1 MATAEWA
8 SGKYLNSEQPC
19 AQLRVRSAVKH
30 KGRREMDV
38 RGQWMCHD
46 PNPPG
51 ALRGAFPANGMPF
64 LHYGI

>member
-30 KGRREMDV
+30 KGRRE
-38 RGQWMCHD
+38 WMSEDSGCAMTLIHQ
-46 PNPPG
+46 G
-51 ALRGAFPANGMPF
+51 L
-64 LHYGI
+64 